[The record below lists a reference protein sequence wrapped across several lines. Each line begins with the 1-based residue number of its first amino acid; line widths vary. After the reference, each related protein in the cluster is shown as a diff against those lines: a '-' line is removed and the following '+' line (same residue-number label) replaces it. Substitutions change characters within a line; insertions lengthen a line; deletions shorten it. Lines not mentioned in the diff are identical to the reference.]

1 MKKIVYFSGE
11 WCAPC
16 KVMLPLVKDVT
27 KKLKVPL
34 EVYDTEKDEDLAI
47 RFNVVQ
53 LPTIIRV
60 VDNQEIER
68 VVGLQPKYAVEK
80 FVSAY

>member
-16 KVMLPLVKDVT
+16 KVMLPLVKEAT
-27 KKLKVPL
+27 KKHKVPL
-34 EVYDTEKDEDLAI
+34 EIYDTENDDELAI
-47 RFNVVQ
+47 QMGVIQ

-60 VDNQEIER
+60 EDGTEIQR
-68 VVGLQPKYAVEK
+68 MVGLHPKYEVEK
-80 FVSAY
+80 FVSAS